1 MEDRLAEARLLF
13 LSDMPKERKRKPP
26 VERVVVPWWTAKGFP
41 DLASAI
47 AVELDKAQ
55 AIVSPVVLP
64 MGRPDRNGQTWP
76 FDIRA
81 DAMSII
87 LSNEQHDE
95 RKAA

>member
-1 MEDRLAEARLLF
+1 
-13 LSDMPKERKRKPP
+13 MPKGRKPKPP
-26 VERVVVPWWTAKGFP
+26 VDRVIVPWWITKGFP

-47 AVELDKAQ
+47 AVELDKVR

-64 MGRPDRNGQTWP
+64 MGMPDRNWQTWP

-87 LSNEQHDE
+87 LSNEQE
-95 RKAA
+95 QNGEQKAA